1 MSLSRW
7 LGAGAVLGL
16 CAALAPILMGGGAL
30 PPALSKVLPAKKPAA
45 SIDLSGLDL
54 LRLDVRPSKVTA
66 PLPGGRQAEL
76 TLDPVVQR
84 AAEKVM
90 QKYRVPE
97 AGVVAISPRTGA
109 IIAYA
114 SHVEGGS
121 KFDVNL
127 RAEAPAASVFKVVT
141 GSALV
146 ETGGLSSETEQCYRG
161 GRSRIM
167 VDELKDDPE
176 RDKWCATL
184 GIAMGRSLNVVFGRL
199 AQKHLTPEDLTKMGG
214 AFGFGSPVPFEV
226 KNDAPLIDIPSEPVE
241 FARTAAGFW
250 NTTLSPLAAASLAQT
265 LASGGRTLRPYIV
278 STVTQGGEVVY
289 KAAEEPVVV
298 RRAIEQKTA
307 DEVTRMMMHTVQS
320 GSAYSTFHDKR
331 GRSFLPGIE
340 VAAKTGTLTREKE
353 NRHYTWLIAFAPAQN
368 PEIAVAALVV
378 NTPAWRIKGPHLA
391 LEVLRSYFAQH
402 PPIAVQAADVAS
414 SVEDA
419 AIDARELASLKH

>member
-16 CAALAPILMGGGAL
+16 CVALWPLLSGERPL
-30 PPALSKVLPAKKPAA
+30 PPALSKVLPGPARQQKV
-45 SIDLSGLDL
+45 DLSGLDL

-66 PLPGGRQAEL
+66 PLPGGRKAEL
-76 TLDPVVQR
+76 TLDPIVQR

-90 QKYRVPE
+90 RKYRVPE
-97 AGVVAISPRTGA
+97 AGVVAISPKTGEV
-109 IIAYA
+109 IVYA

-146 ETGGLSSETEQCYRG
+146 ENAGLDSETEQCYRG
-161 GRSRIM
+161 GHSRIM
-167 VDELKDDPE
+167 EGELKDDPE

-184 GIAMGRSLNVVFGRL
+184 GIAMGRSLNVVFARL

-226 KNDAPLIDIPSEPVE
+226 KNEAPLIDIPADPVE

-265 LASGGRTLRPYIV
+265 IASGGRTLRPFIV
-278 STVTQGGEVVY
+278 RSVSSGEDVLY
-289 KAAEEPVVV
+289 RAPEEPTVV

-307 DEVTRMMMHTVQS
+307 DEVRRMMLHTVAS
-320 GSAYSTFHDKR
+320 GSAYSTFHDKQ

-353 NRHYTWLIAFAPAQN
+353 NRHYTWLVAFAPAQD

-378 NTPAWRIKGPHLA
+378 NSPAWRIKGPHLA
-391 LEVLRSYFAQH
+391 LEVLRSYFAEH
-402 PPIAVQAADVAS
+402 PPLPSGALGGTTSADRAPGGAGVA
-414 SVEDA
+414 
-419 AIDARELASLKH
+419 RLGP

>member
-16 CAALAPILMGGGAL
+16 CAALYPVLSGGGPL
-30 PPALSKVLPAKKPAA
+30 PPALSKVLPSKKAA
-45 SIDLSGLDL
+45 HKVDLTGLDL
-54 LRLDVRPSKVTA
+54 LRMDVRPSKVTA

-90 QKYRVPE
+90 HKYRVPE
-97 AGVVAISPRTGA
+97 AGVVALSPKTGA

-114 SHVEGGS
+114 SHVEEGE

-146 ETGGLSSETEQCYRG
+146 ETGGLTSETEQCYRG

-167 VDELKDDPE
+167 ADELKDDPE

-226 KNDAPLIDIPSEPVE
+226 KNEAPLIDIPAEPVE

-265 LASGGRTLRPYIV
+265 IASGGNTLKPYIV
-278 STVTQGGEVVY
+278 RAVTQGGEVVY
-289 KAAEEPVVV
+289 RASEEPVVV
-298 RRAIEQKTA
+298 RRAIEQRTA
-307 DEVTRMMMHTVQS
+307 DEVRRMMLHTVAS
-320 GSAYSTFHDKR
+320 GSGYSTFHDKR

-353 NRHYTWLIAFAPAQN
+353 NRHYTWLVAFAPAQD

-378 NTPAWRIKGPHLA
+378 NSPAWRIKGPHLA
-391 LEVLRSYFAQH
+391 LEVLRSYFAEH
-402 PPIAVQAADVAS
+402 PPLALPAGEAAVLGAVPGTEREVAQL
-414 SVEDA
+414 DP
-419 AIDARELASLKH
+419 

>member
-16 CAALAPILMGGGAL
+16 CVALWPLLSGERPL
-30 PPALSKVLPAKKPAA
+30 PPALSKVLPGPARQQKV
-45 SIDLSGLDL
+45 DLSGLDL

-90 QKYRVPE
+90 RKYRVPE
-97 AGVVAISPRTGA
+97 AGVVAISPKTGEVLV
-109 IIAYA
+109 YA
-114 SHVEGGS
+114 SHVEGGG

-127 RAEAPAASVFKVVT
+127 RAEAPAASVFKVIT

-146 ETGGLSSETEQCYRG
+146 ENAGLGSETEQCYRG
-161 GRSRIM
+161 GRSQIM
-167 VDELKDDPE
+167 AGELKDDPE

-226 KNDAPLIDIPSEPVE
+226 KNEAPLIDIPAEPVE

-250 NTTLSPLAAASLAQT
+250 NTTLSPLAAASVAQT
-265 LASGGRTLRPYIV
+265 IASGGKTLKPFIV
-278 STVTQGGEVVY
+278 RSVSAGEEVVY
-289 KAAEEPVVV
+289 RAPEGPTVV

-307 DEVTRMMMHTVQS
+307 DEVTRMMLHTVAS

-340 VAAKTGTLTREKE
+340 IAAKTGTLTREKE
-353 NRHYTWLIAFAPAQN
+353 NRHYTWLIAFAPAKD

-378 NTPAWRIKGPHLA
+378 NSPAWRIKGPHLA
-391 LEVLRSYFAQH
+391 LEVLRSYFAEH
-402 PPIAVQAADVAS
+402 PPLPAGALGGTTSA
-414 SVEDA
+414 DA
-419 AIDARELASLKH
+419 APAGAGVAQLDP